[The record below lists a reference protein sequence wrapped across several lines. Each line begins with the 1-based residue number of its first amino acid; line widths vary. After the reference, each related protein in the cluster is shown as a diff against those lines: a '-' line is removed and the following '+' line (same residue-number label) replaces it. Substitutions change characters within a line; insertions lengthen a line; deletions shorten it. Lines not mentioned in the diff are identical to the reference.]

1 MKAAIIS
8 DLHDDEKYIMQKIR
22 RLRDEIGVDAVFLL
36 GDIKS
41 SDLDIIQYQFNPT
54 PDNPNPDVKKPVP
67 IFGITGDFD
76 TPNMY
81 EKYPNIKN
89 IDGQV
94 VDFMGY
100 KIGGF
105 SGSKA
110 YKHGLYSV
118 RTEDQ
123 AEDILSK
130 MPACDIFL
138 SHETGF
144 NYMQTILDRIDIEN
158 EKKIAM
164 VEEQK
169 KLQDVKSKF
178 KAFLDKVL
186 KNKDVSIV
194 EKVDNSAIRTDNMY
208 GGFRAIDEYI
218 MKYQPKVHLFGHY
231 HINLIEAPLSAKI
244 ETKTGFYEGETITYK
259 KVVVQSNK
267 ELAAFDKGATTCA
280 CNYLFGL
287 LLMGDNF
294 DYKPIF
300 VKEEHDDLLKFEE
313 DRDRQLLEESY
324 AVNLPPKKRE
334 EFLAKKAA
342 ERKQKEEEMMR
353 RDDLFN

>member
-1 MKAAIIS
+1 MNAAIIS

-41 SDLDIIQYQFNPT
+41 TDLDIIQYQFNPT
-54 PDNPNPDVKKPVP
+54 LDNPNPDVKKPVP

-94 VDFMGY
+94 IDFMGY

-110 YKHGLYSV
+110 YKHGFYSV
-118 RTEDQ
+118 RTEDE
-123 AEDILSK
+123 AEMILSE
-130 MPACDIFL
+130 MGPCDIFL

-178 KAFLDKVL
+178 KAFMDKIL
-186 KNKDVSIV
+186 KNKDDSIV
-194 EKVDNSAIRTDNMY
+194 EKIDNSAIRTDNMY
-208 GGFRAIDEYI
+208 GGFKAIDEYI
-218 MKYQPKVHLFGHY
+218 MKYQPKVHFFGHY
-231 HINLIEAPLSAKI
+231 HINFIEVPTDAKI
-244 ETKTGFYEGETITYK
+244 ETKTGTYEGKPITYK
-259 KVVVQSNK
+259 KVVVQSHK

-280 CNYLFGL
+280 CNYLFGFL
-287 LLMGDNF
+287 TIGDNF
-294 DYKPIF
+294 DYKPIS
-300 VKEEHDDLLKFEE
+300 VREEHDDLLKFEE
-313 DRDRQLLEESY
+313 ERDKQLIEESY
-324 AVNLPPKKRE
+324 AINLPPKERKKFLE
-334 EFLAKKAA
+334 ERAA
-342 ERKQKEEEMMR
+342 ERARKEEEMMNR
-353 RDDLFN
+353 REVY